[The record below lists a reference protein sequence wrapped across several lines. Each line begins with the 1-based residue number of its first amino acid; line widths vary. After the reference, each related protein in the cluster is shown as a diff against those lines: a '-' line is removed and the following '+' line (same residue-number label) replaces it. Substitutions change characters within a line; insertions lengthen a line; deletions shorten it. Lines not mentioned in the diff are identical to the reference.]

1 MTPNLRIDQHAK
13 FKRNLGIKLFE
24 MRQKILKSNQKLM
37 TISEIAK
44 QNAKARGTL
53 ET

>member
-24 MRQKILKSNQKLM
+24 MRQKILNSNKKLM
-37 TISEIAK
+37 TISQIAK
-44 QNAKARGTL
+44 ENTKIRGTL